1 MNIFLIDADN
11 LNSGAWVDEAFRVLE
26 KTEGRL
32 PVRRAYGSAE
42 NLKALAD
49 TLRVW
54 AVRPFVNM
62 ALTKNTTD
70 MALAV
75 DAMELACHVPTP
87 ALIVIGSGDADFTP
101 LVVRLR
107 ERGIRVVCVSERS
120 KMGREAIS
128 AYEQVILV
136 GPEHPLQGATAPEA
150 TPASAQK
157 KPSKTPVKTP
167 RTTVATKATASPVPV
182 DKAPVPKKSVPQ
194 APLPKT
200 PAARTPAK
208 KAAAKA
214 APRPK
219 PMASPQA
226 PDPTMAS
233 ATTPDKPPAAIAVTS
248 VAKQATK
255 APVANANQAPAL
267 EVAAILAAV
276 PALQNGQQVAIS
288 VVAKALRDGKLL
300 GQNAASPKLLSK
312 FPDAFELLP
321 ADKPTRVRYRLP
333 GASEPVV

>member
-128 AYEQVILV
+128 AYDQVILV
-136 GPEHPLQGATAPEA
+136 GPEHPPQGAAA
-150 TPASAQK
+150 NGNGRHA
-157 KPSKTPVKTP
+157 KPLFGI
-167 RTTVATKATASPVPV
+167 
-182 DKAPVPKKSVPQ
+182 Q
-194 APLPKT
+194 
-200 PAARTPAK
+200 
-208 KAAAKA
+208 
-214 APRPK
+214 
-219 PMASPQA
+219 
-226 PDPTMAS
+226 
-233 ATTPDKPPAAIAVTS
+233 
-248 VAKQATK
+248 
-255 APVANANQAPAL
+255 PAL
-267 EVAAILAAV
+267 YGLSIKGSNAV
-276 PALQNGQQVAIS
+276 
-288 VVAKALRDGKLL
+288 
-300 GQNAASPKLLSK
+300 
-312 FPDAFELLP
+312 LP
-321 ADKPTRVRYRLP
+321 AFFRSKPY
-333 GASEPVV
+333 